1 MTTKI
6 SRGLWLSA
14 AASIVFAMGC
24 GGGGETPDSGSG
36 CANDAACGTGRV
48 CHPVLKACVTSCTG
62 ASDCPA
68 AEKTCARFD
77 GTAATAATPGFCQ
90 CSTDALCGMSTMG
103 NVCSTA
109 TKQCTA
115 KCTSSA
121 SCPTGFT
128 CNATSG
134 QCIGTTMNTDAG
146 TDGGMM
152 NTDAGVACNS
162 ANGQPDT
169 CGYGNVC
176 PTNNVCE
183 AAPVG
188 TCGNVSTHPAWAA
201 GTGTGPVIYNV
212 VDEAT
217 DVAADCTQDNPFT
230 VTVFAY
236 MPAGQT
242 FPAMKSNLPGF
253 YYYPTSGNRV
263 DVPLNLLRQSNYTLY
278 QNGQVMSAKFTLCS
292 SATQSIVGGF
302 GFTNGNAVCSTL
314 TR

>member
-1 MTTKI
+1 MTKI

-24 GGGGETPDSGSG
+24 GGGDTPDAGNGCTTDASCGS
-36 CANDAACGTGRV
+36 GRV

-77 GTAATAATPGFCQ
+77 GTAATAANPGFCQ
-90 CSTDALCGMSTMG
+90 CSTDALCDMSTMG
-103 NVCSTA
+103 NVCSSA
-109 TKQCTA
+109 TKQCAA

-134 QCIGTTMNTDAG
+134 QCIGSPMNNDAG
-146 TDGGMM
+146 TDAGMM

-176 PTNNVCE
+176 PTSNVCE

-188 TCGNVSTHPAWAA
+188 TCSNVSTHPAWSASS
-201 GTGTGPVIYNV
+201 GTGPVIYSV
-212 VDEAT
+212 ADEAT
-217 DVAADCTQDNPFT
+217 DVAADCMAGNAFT
-230 VTVFAY
+230 VTVYAY
-236 MPAGQT
+236 RTSGT
-242 FPAMKSNLPGF
+242 FPTNCRDLPGF
-253 YYYPTSGNRV
+253 WYYPTTGARQ
-263 DVPLNLLRQSNYTLY
+263 DIALNLLRCSNYMRY
-278 QNGQVMSAKFTLCS
+278 QNDQAMTAKFTLCS
-292 SATQSIVGGF
+292 TATQSIVAGF
-302 GFTNGNAVCSTL
+302 GFTNGNAVCQTL